1 MDSFP
6 KSQIIEFN
14 RTDVTSIEQ
23 ALVTYQTKLAARQA
37 FKNSQF
43 DIAFMD
49 ISSGQ
54 RQHLQLA
61 DTAQAELALQ
71 ALNLTP
77 DGGYNLQNIVT
88 EKSSLYISE
97 ALLFAIALEH
107 DALKPQLRR
116 TAQAMVNYARYEN
129 DTSEM
134 WVDDMRVFGAEAL
147 FMMAMQDAEDAI
159 YLAQFFI
166 PYWDD
171 EHATGYEHM
180 LLTLLR
186 HHGWCDAMMKAFVW
200 CDNSAFRFAFYGS
213 HWESTTAEY
222 LPLGEFLQQNPQQY
236 PRFIELLK
244 QRFAAQP
251 MLVENESEDL
261 ASQKPILAIFQSLF
275 PEFCSWEDEEVSR
288 QLGRHFINDTLENE
302 AMDLQQQLENELDS
316 PLSAYAQSV
325 FQRQEKYRQYDK
337 LKEERQAELG
347 GTHMLTDFIATL
359 DNSDALL
366 KYVVLNENPAI
377 LDTIEPFDIWAHCKI
392 HAPSLY
398 DAMDEACWN
407 RDNLDNLR
415 ENIHEVLS
423 YPAND
428 LLEDEECYFDV
439 EFEQGVICKAYL
451 SPDENSIS
459 HVKSA
464 HIMLRFVDIF
474 YRILG
479 QKTLS
484 AELCEMLTGE
494 GDYQPIMTTEAYY
507 ARFDP
512 APAAAEGEL
521 SKHDKRKLEQLIDG
535 FSDMDDP
542 VTLTM
547 LQQADK
553 LFKQRTCYDVSHW
566 PEDNLGTDALKAY
579 LLLQDTI
586 NHIDDA
592 YTAGLQTGLGIA
604 FERAVALL
612 LEHAEIQGEGHF
624 EDKGF
629 TPTEL
634 EQVRHYFTQDK
645 AELSQTEIIALFD
658 QHLHRDD
665 VCRQSDLY
673 FPKISDKQISY
684 HFFKDYDDD
693 YQRVAI
699 MCFWLKQLPTAAG
712 QIAERL
718 WQLLI
723 TMAPTKMIRHLSRLY
738 SNHEYRLRFDNQL
751 DEINFYELLNR
762 HGIAE
767 DYTLA
772 FQVEQSIH
780 SSSRESEYLALVDLM
795 EETIPANA
803 AQGGMIAARQRA
815 QAHALLRGLDYTY
828 QSHKLEFHQD
838 VALRFP
844 ELPFQLDHD
853 LRHCLADFIALNSR
867 SWESVIA
874 HQFSASTLYFDHATD
889 ISDLPKKLRLPFRL
903 HPDAD
908 ISQSRHCSGMSWIN
922 ATIAQRVDDELLIL
936 VLDKDAANYDQLYL
950 GGQLL
955 IVDSDI
961 DAATVI
967 DAVQQ
972 LPEQAERKQTLATSL
987 WAYLQEEICYEDFAP
1002 IFNAYLTT
1010 ETVVG
1015 IDEYRCY
1022 SVGQFLWRIDKPR
1035 RERLLLLL
1043 ANHSY
1048 RAYKIIVEQ
1057 MVNAHMDRQV
1067 SQGKID
1073 LATRLGLDSDDYR
1086 EIAYKELMDWLFAH
1100 EVKRELLVLFAI
1112 KHYHNGMGEYLAQ
1125 LARSGEL
1132 KPVLS
1137 YLHISNRA
1145 ALVDILAQ
1153 QTDAAELL
1161 TIFKGEKSRQ
1171 VRDSLAAATPAAPA

>member
-6 KSQIIEFN
+6 KSQVIAFN
-14 RTDVTSIEQ
+14 RKDIASIEQ
-23 ALVTYQTKLAARQA
+23 ALITYQTKLAAHQA

-49 ISSGQ
+49 NSSGQ
-54 RQHLQLA
+54 CQHLQLA
-61 DTAQAELALQ
+61 DTLHAELALQ

-77 DGGYNLQNIVT
+77 DGGYNLQDIVT

-107 DALKPQLRR
+107 DTLKPQLRR
-116 TAQAMVNYARYEN
+116 TAQAMVDYARYEN

-147 FMMAMQDAEDAI
+147 FMMAMQDAEDAA

-186 HHGWCDAMMKAFVW
+186 HHGWCDAMIKAFVW

-213 HWESTTAEY
+213 HRESTTAEY
-222 LPLGEFLQQNPQQY
+222 QPLGEFLQQNPLQY

-244 QRFAAQP
+244 QRFTAQP
-251 MLVENESEDL
+251 MLVENESQDL
-261 ASQKPILAIFQSLF
+261 DSQKPILAIYQSLF

-302 AMDLQQQLENELDS
+302 AMDLQLQLENELDS

-325 FQRQEKYRQYDK
+325 FQRQEEDRRYDQ
-337 LKEERQAELG
+337 LKEERQAEMG

-359 DNSDALL
+359 DNSDVLL

-377 LDTIEPFDIWAHCKI
+377 LETIEPFDIWAHCKI

-398 DAMDEACWN
+398 DAMDEACWD
-407 RDNLDNLR
+407 RGNLDNLR

-439 EFEQGVICKAYL
+439 KFEQGVICKAYL
-451 SPDENSIS
+451 SPGENSIS

-474 YRILG
+474 YRVLG

-521 SKHDKRKLEQLIDG
+521 SKHDKRKLEQIIDA
-535 FSDMDDP
+535 FCDMDDP
-542 VTLTM
+542 VTHSM
-547 LQQADK
+547 LQRADN
-553 LFKQRTCYDVSHW
+553 LFKQRACYDVSHW
-566 PEDNLGTDALKAY
+566 HEDNLATDALKAY
-579 LLLQDTI
+579 LLQQDASRHI
-586 NHIDDA
+586 NDT
-592 YTAGLQTGLGIA
+592 YTAGLQAEIGKV
-604 FERAVALL
+604 FERALTLL

-629 TPTEL
+629 NQTEL
-634 EQVRHYFTQDK
+634 EQVRNFFTQ
-645 AELSQTEIIALFD
+645 ENPTLSQCEIIALFD
-658 QHLHRDD
+658 KHLHRDEI
-665 VCRQSDLY
+665 CRRSNLY
-673 FPKISDKQISY
+673 FPKISEKQISY
-684 HFFKDYDDD
+684 HFFQDYDDD

-699 MCFWLKQLPTAAG
+699 SCFWLKQVPSATAK
-712 QIAERL
+712 IAKRL

-723 TMAPTKMIRHLSRLY
+723 TMAPTKMIHHMGRLY
-738 SNHEYRLRFDNQL
+738 SCRDYGLKFDNQL
-751 DEINFYELLNR
+751 DEINFYQLLNR

-772 FQVEQSIH
+772 YQVEQSIG
-780 SSSRESEYLALVDLM
+780 SSSRQSEYLALIDLM

-803 AQGGMIAARQRA
+803 AQGGMIAASNRA
-815 QAHALLRGLDYTY
+815 QAKALLRGLDYTY

-838 VALRFP
+838 VALQFP
-844 ELPFQLDHD
+844 ELPFQLDDD
-853 LRHCLADFIALNSR
+853 LRQCLQHFIALNSQ

-874 HQFSASTLYFDHATD
+874 NQFSAATLYFGHATD
-889 ISDLPKKLRLPFRL
+889 ISDLPKKLRLPYRL
-903 HPDAD
+903 HPDVD
-908 ISQSRHCSGMSWIN
+908 TSQPRHCANMSWIN
-922 ATIAQRVDDELLIL
+922 ATIAQQVGDELLIL
-936 VLDKDAANYDQLYL
+936 VLDKDSANHDQLYI

-955 IVDSDI
+955 ILDSDI
-961 DAATVI
+961 DAAMVI
-967 DAVQQ
+967 EAVNK
-972 LPEQAERKQTLATSL
+972 LPELSERQQILETEL
-987 WAYLQEEICYEDFAP
+987 WSYLQGDCSYEVIAPLFQAYLSAQ
-1002 IFNAYLTT
+1002 
-1010 ETVVG
+1010 TVAGV
-1015 IDEYRCY
+1015 DEYRSY
-1022 SVGQFLWRIDKPR
+1022 SLGQFLWRIDEPR
-1035 RERLLLLL
+1035 RERLMLLL

-1048 RAYKIIVEQ
+1048 RAYKIIIEQ
-1057 MVNAHMDRQV
+1057 MVTAQMDQQV

-1073 LATRLGLDSDDYR
+1073 LATRFELDSDDY
-1086 EIAYKELMDWLFAH
+1086 EQNAYKQLMDWLFSH
-1100 EVKRELLVLFAI
+1100 DVKRELIVLFAI
-1112 KHYHNGMGEYLAQ
+1112 KNYRSCMGDYLAQ
-1125 LARSGEL
+1125 LARQGEL
-1132 KPVLS
+1132 KPILA
-1137 YLHISNRA
+1137 YLHVSNRA
-1145 ALVDILAQ
+1145 TLVDILAE

-1171 VRDSLAAATPAAPA
+1171 VRDRIAAATPMVQT